1 VADGTL
7 GFKSFPGATKT
18 VFDRT
23 HLAFAAGGTNG
34 ASFCRSADETALA
47 GHALSIEISSGS
59 TSHIVRCTKP
69 STDGLR
75 VGCAGAAGTTE
86 QQQQSQCSPHGSH
99 GVTSTTPGTNGG
111 IGRPSYYTQRRVSK
125 RVTLYSHCI
134 QGPPVLQCTEV
145 CSECQSGQDKS
156 AKIPGFV
163 IDALSFFLVGFQVVL
178 SLIKST

>member
-1 VADGTL
+1 MADGTL

-34 ASFCRSADETALA
+34 APFCRSADETALA

-86 QQQQSQCSPHGSH
+86 QQQQSQCPPHGSH
-99 GVTSTTPGTNGG
+99 GVTSTTPGTSGG
-111 IGRPSYYTQRRVSK
+111 IGRPSYCTQRRFSKLITLRVSALTYRGLCK
-125 RVTLYSHCI
+125 YPWLRHR
-134 QGPPVLQCTEV
+134 CTFLLFGGFP
-145 CSECQSGQDKS
+145 SRLKS
-156 AKIPGFV
+156 NKKH
-163 IDALSFFLVGFQVVL
+163 L
-178 SLIKST
+178 

>member
-1 VADGTL
+1 MADGTL

-34 ASFCRSADETALA
+34 APFCRSADETALA

-134 QGPPVLQCTEV
+134 LQRFA
-145 CSECQSGQDKS
+145 QSVSQDKT
-156 AKIPGFV
+156 IQRRCT
-163 IDALSFFLVGFQVVL
+163 FLLFGRFPSRL
-178 SLIKST
+178 KSNKKHL

>member
-1 VADGTL
+1 MADGTL

-34 ASFCRSADETALA
+34 APFCRSADETALA

-111 IGRPSYYTQRRVSK
+111 IGRPSYCTQRRVSK

-134 QGPPVLQCTEV
+134 LQLYTSYYSYSRRPCLHGPPRAACM
-145 CSECQSGQDKS
+145 
-156 AKIPGFV
+156 
-163 IDALSFFLVGFQVVL
+163 
-178 SLIKST
+178 